1 MLSFKIFL
9 LFCLFVGST
18 YIINDYF
25 DIDRDKKH
33 PKKSKRP
40 LASWKLNKYFALI
53 LSILILLLI
62 PLVTYYNYSLIILA
76 LFLLYLINSI
86 FYSTY
91 IKNIVIL
98 DVFSI
103 AIWFV
108 IRWLIWTYIINVEL
122 SYWFIIMLFFG
133 SLLLWFLKR
142 YQEVKLWIDS
152 RKNIKEYNE
161 EFLKQIV
168 SMITTVL
175 LLSYALYTFQ
185 SIQNKFMIYTL
196 PIVSFWII
204 RYYYNIFFLNKFDN
218 SIEEIIFDDKFLLW
232 SIIIYFGVVFFI
244 LSVL

>member
-40 LASWKLNKYFALI
+40 LASGKLNKYFALI

-103 AIWFV
+103 AIGFV
-108 IRWLIWTYIINVEL
+108 IRGLIGTYIINVEL

-133 SLLLWFLKR
+133 SLLLGFLKR
-142 YQEVKLWIDS
+142 YQEVKLGIDS

-196 PIVSFWII
+196 PIVSFGII

-218 SIEEIIFDDKFLLW
+218 SIEEIIFDDKFLLG